1 MSTLAVPT
9 NVDTRMASGP
19 LTSISNLSEPLV
31 DKKGDTRKQLAMT
44 GVVGVVVY
52 IVASIISSVFIVLC
66 NKEVFQH
73 GFPFPL
79 TMSWIAYVFTWLY
92 YVAMKGSGAWVPQ
105 KDEATGK
112 DKSLPMIENIK
123 VALSSISSISF
134 MNLCLLT
141 NTVAIYQICKFAT
154 IPCTLGLHYFV
165 FNKVTNWRVLASI
178 VFILGGVGYSSFK
191 GFEAGNLGVKGIIF
205 ALLAVVST
213 SLYRIWQ
220 ETKQKEFKLGPV
232 DFQATMAGWQA
243 ILGLGAAVV
252 TEFIAAEQDNT
263 VIDWLGNAFQ
273 EGLTPHM
280 LATLAWMFGVCA
292 AALTVNFTSFGLIGK
307 TGPVAYA
314 VVGHAK
320 TIFTIILGIVMFPQ
334 QETPATIR
342 ADIVGC
348 AIAFVGVVAYT
359 HFEYC
364 FKNNKPDWVEKNI
377 PSLVSNKVAP
387 AGNAAK

>member
-1 MSTLAVPT
+1 MASNDAPQKRLSSPPTLV
-9 NVDTRMASGP
+9 SGP
-19 LTSISNLSEPLV
+19 LADPLLLR
-31 DKKGDTRKQLAMT
+31 DQKPAMSGALAIAM
-44 GVVGVVVY
+44 Y
-52 IVASIISSVFIVLC
+52 IIASVISSVFIVLC

-92 YVAMKGSGAWVPQ
+92 YVILKATGAWVPQ
-105 KDEATGK
+105 RREDGTQA
-112 DKSLPMIENIK
+112 SLPMIENIK
-123 VALSSISSISF
+123 VALSSVGSISF

-154 IPCTLGLHYFV
+154 IPCTMCLQYFV
-165 FNKVTNWRVLASI
+165 FKQKTNSRVLASL
-178 VFILGGVGYSSFK
+178 VFVLSGVGYSSFK
-191 GFEAGNLGVKGIIF
+191 GFEAGNLGGKGIVF

-213 SLYRIWQ
+213 SVYRIWQ

-243 ILGLGAAVV
+243 VLGLGAAVV
-252 TEFIAAEQDNT
+252 TEFIPTEQNRT
-263 VIDWLGNAFQ
+263 VVGWLNDTAKFSPDLG
-273 EGLTPHM
+273 
-280 LATLAWMFGVCA
+280 ATVLWMAGVCV

-320 TIFTIILGIVMFPQ
+320 TVLTIFLGIVMFPA
-334 QETPATIR
+334 QETAASIR
-342 ADIVGC
+342 GDIIGC
-348 AIAFVGVVAYT
+348 SIALCGVVAYT

-364 FKNNKPDWVEKNI
+364 FKNKKPDWVEKNM
-377 PSLVSNKVAP
+377 PFLVANKVAV
-387 AGNAAK
+387 AN